1 MLMVRAAQSDFE
13 REVGESL
20 LQLAMRDGDGWAE
33 EGSESDLG
41 TLPL

>member
-20 LQLAMRDGDGWAE
+20 LQLAMRDDDNCPDD
-33 EGSESDLG
+33 GSESDLG